1 MWDVFF
7 FSNFPWKPISPQE
20 MKIEF
25 DRSHLPTPIHVL
37 VLMHP
42 SLSNVSE
49 FGLRFY
55 SIVAISFR
63 LHTNGSKPWRNKLSL
78 RKGKPID
85 FQVSPE
91 TAAIDYI
98 FVPLVKCWM
107 FQCIRT
113 ENSIK
118 STKTKKRKE
127 KSNSRKNTHHQRH
140 RHPFQDGSIFSLLY
154 YGSACV
160 CVCSF
165 RMFAFGFIVRN
176 VANHNLWLYSRFKHH
191 LNIS

>member
-1 MWDVFF
+1 MWGVFS
-7 FSNFPWKPISPQE
+7 SNFPWKPILPQE

-25 DRSHLPTPIHVL
+25 DRSHLRTPFHVL
-37 VLMHP
+37 VLMHS

-91 TAAIDYI
+91 TTAIDYI

-107 FQCIRT
+107 FQCIQT

-127 KSNSRKNTHHQRH
+127 QLEKKHTHTPPPTPPPISRW
-140 RHPFQDGSIFSLLY
+140 FDIFIAKLWVS
-154 YGSACV
+154 V
-160 CVCSF
+160 CTCSF

>member
-1 MWDVFF
+1 MWGVFS
-7 FSNFPWKPISPQE
+7 SNFPWKPILPQE

-25 DRSHLPTPIHVL
+25 DRSHLRTPFHVL
-37 VLMHP
+37 VLMHS

-91 TAAIDYI
+91 TTAIDYI

-107 FQCIRT
+107 FQCIQT

-127 KSNSRKNTHHQRH
+127 KSNSRKNTHTHHHRH
-140 RHPFQDGSIFSLLY
+140 RHPFQDGSIFSLLN

-160 CVCSF
+160 HVV
-165 RMFAFGFIVRN
+165 FGCLHSDLLCAMLRITICD
-176 VANHNLWLYSRFKHH
+176 YIQDS
-191 LNIS
+191 STT